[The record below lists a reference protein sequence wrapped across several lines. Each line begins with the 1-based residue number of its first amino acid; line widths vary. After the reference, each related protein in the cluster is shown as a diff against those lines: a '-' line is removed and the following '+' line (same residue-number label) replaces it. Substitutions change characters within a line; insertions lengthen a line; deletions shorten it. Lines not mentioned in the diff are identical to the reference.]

1 MKPNYSTNRLE
12 SIDHTVKG
20 DFPVDFDLL
29 FDIMYQQSPTYQP
42 EMERLKKDWLIA
54 LISQIDGVTVEDKG
68 GNIYCTKGEAEY
80 YPTIVAHYDTA
91 QDYHVG
97 MSIFKTDEW
106 IFGFDNARG
115 EQCGLGL
122 DDSVGVCFAIQM
134 LKMMPVCKVFLPYG
148 EERGLVGTNCC
159 DMSFFDNS
167 LVVTQLD
174 RRSYT
179 TDFIQYTNGYQV
191 WNPEHILLIQPLMEK
206 YGYKL
211 NSGTATDVGGL
222 RRRGLKVS
230 SHNLSC
236 GYFNEH
242 GDSEVASVSLM
253 INAFSFAYEMLTML
267 AERNIPLDF
276 PLPALAPVKVYSKGS
291 SKVTSKES
299 HLGLG
304 ARQVSMW
311 DDQED
316 YYFDAV
322 KGNYV
327 RLAQS
332 KDDPFYWESETT
344 SSVSHVS
351 NLQKALADEVK
362 EMEEE
367 DELEAYEA
375 YNEWVMSVYSEM
387 CLPEHRKELTHLSH
401 YYCADGKDFKVKDLD
416 TNMVDECLMHE
427 GRCPICSGSAIAI
440 TNDLLLETSCSDCE
454 SIFNIPKDMV
464 ESYEYDLHQ
473 VWAGK
478 KDFLEI
484 KGLA

>member
-1 MKPNYSTNRLE
+1 MKPNYSINRLE

-29 FDIMYQQSPTYQP
+29 FDIMYQQSPTHQP
-42 EMERLKKDWLIA
+42 EMERLKKAWLIA

-159 DMSFFDNS
+159 DMTFFDNS

-191 WNPEHILLIQPLMEK
+191 WNPEHIALIQPLMDK

-222 RRRGLKVS
+222 RRKGLKVS

-242 GDSEVASVSLM
+242 GDSEVASVALM

-267 AERNIPLDF
+267 AERNIPLEF
-276 PLPALAPVKVYSKGS
+276 PPLFSAPAKVY
-291 SKVTSKES
+291 SKES

-311 DDQED
+311 DDAD
-316 YYFDAV
+316 DFYYDAV
-322 KGNYV
+322 KGDYV
-327 RLAQS
+327 RLGQK
-332 KDDPFYWESETT
+332 KDDPFFWESETA
-344 SSVSHVS
+344 SSAKNDISVE
-351 NLQKALADEVK
+351 DEV
-362 EMEEE
+362 
-367 DELEAYEA
+367 DDLAAYEA
-375 YNEWVMSVYSEM
+375 YNEWVMSVYPEM
-387 CLPEHRKELTHLSH
+387 CLPEHRKELTHLSQ
-401 YYCADGKDFKVKDLD
+401 YYCPDGIDFKVKDL
-416 TNMVDECLMHE
+416 NSELVDECLMHE
-427 GRCPICSGSAIAI
+427 GMCPICTGNNIEI

-454 SIFNIPKDMV
+454 SVFNIPKDTI
-464 ESYEYDLHQ
+464 EAFEYDFHQ
-473 VWAGK
+473 VWIGK

>member
-42 EMERLKKDWLIA
+42 EMERLKKDWLIN

-80 YPTIVAHYDTA
+80 YPTVVAHYDTA

-97 MSIFKTDEW
+97 MRIFKTDEW

-134 LKMMPVCKVFLPYG
+134 LKMMPNCKVVLFYA
-148 EERGLVGTNCC
+148 EERGCIGSGNC

-167 LVVTQLD
+167 LVVAQLD

-179 TDFIQYTNGYQV
+179 NDFIKFTNGVQTF
-191 WNPEHILLIQPLMEK
+191 NPEHYEILEPLMGK
-206 YGYKL
+206 YGYSL
-211 NSGTATDVGGL
+211 NSGTATDVGKL
-222 RRRGLKVS
+222 RQRGLKVS
-230 SHNLSC
+230 SFNASC
-236 GYFNEH
+236 SYFNEH
-242 GDSEVASVSLM
+242 TDNEIASVGLM
-253 INAFSFAYEMLTML
+253 INAFSFIYDLLLKIT
-267 AERNIPLDF
+267 ERNIPLDF
-276 PLPALAPVKVYSKGS
+276 PLPALAPVKVS

-322 KGNYV
+322 KGDYV

-344 SSVSHVS
+344 SSVSHIS

-375 YNEWVMSVYSEM
+375 YNEWVMSVYPEM
-387 CLPEHRKELTHLSH
+387 SSPECRKELTHLSH
-401 YYCADGKDFKVKDLD
+401 YYCPDGIDFKVKDLD

-427 GRCPICSGSAIAI
+427 GRCPICSGSAISI
-440 TNDLLLETSCSDCE
+440 TNDFLLETSCSDCE

-473 VWAGK
+473 VWMGK

>member
-1 MKPNYSTNRLE
+1 MKYNYSTNRLE
-12 SIDHTVKG
+12 SIDHTIKG

-29 FDIMYQQSPTYQP
+29 FDIMYQQSPTHQP
-42 EMERLKKDWLIA
+42 EMERLKKEWLIK
-54 LISQIDGVTVEDKG
+54 LISQIDGVIVEEKG

-97 MSIFKTDEW
+97 MRIFKTDQW
-106 IFGFDNARG
+106 IFGFDEARG

-134 LKMMPVCKVFLPYG
+134 LKMMPVCKVFLPFG

-159 DMSFFDNS
+159 DMTFFNDS

-191 WNPEHILLIQPLMEK
+191 WNPDHIALIQPLMDK
-206 YGYKL
+206 YGYKP

-242 GDSEVASVSLM
+242 GDSEVASVALM

-267 AERNIPLDF
+267 AERNIPLTF
-276 PLPALAPVKVYSKGS
+276 PVPEYKPTKIY
-291 SKVTSKES
+291 SKES

-311 DDQED
+311 DDAED
-316 YYFDAV
+316 FYYDAV
-322 KGNYV
+322 KGDYV
-327 RLAQS
+327 RLGQK
-332 KDDPFYWESETT
+332 KDDPFYWESETA
-344 SSVSHVS
+344 SSAKDNKSI
-351 NLQKALADEVK
+351 
-362 EMEEE
+362 EE
-367 DELEAYEA
+367 DEDDLEAYEA
-375 YNEWVMSVYSEM
+375 YNEWIMSVYPEM
-387 CLPEHRKELTHLSH
+387 SLPEHRKELTHLSQ
-401 YYCADGKDFKVKDLD
+401 YYTADGKDFKIKDIDSELLD
-416 TNMVDECLMHE
+416 ESIME
-427 GRCPICSGSAIAI
+427 GNCPICGGHHIEI
-440 TNDLLLETSCSDCE
+440 TNDLLLETSCTDCE
-454 SIFNIPKDMV
+454 SVFNIPKELV
-464 ESYEYDLHQ
+464 ESYEYDFHQ
-473 VWAGK
+473 VWIGK